1 MGSSGSGRP
10 PARGGSGAGPGS
22 AGMGSGIGMGG
33 TNRPGTFGGTGDPSG
48 GVSEADEDDPNLVE
62 FAIYGIASLY
72 ERFPARKIDPNAP
85 VDAAKK

>member
-1 MGSSGSGRP
+1 M
-10 PARGGSGAGPGS
+10 GGSGAAGPGS
-22 AGMGSGIGMGG
+22 AGMGSGQ
-33 TNRPGTFGGTGDPSG
+33 RPGTFGGTGDPSG